1 MASPAKQTDK
11 NHTFLQALRHA
22 WAGVRVALHKER
34 NLRRDAV
41 AAIVVIGAAAILRAR
56 WNDWLWLLAAI
67 WLVIFAELGNTLME
81 DMVDFVTKGAYSPQA
96 KKIKDLSAG
105 IVLLT
110 AFFAVL
116 VGALVFIPLVWAY
129 FR

>member
-11 NHTFLQALRHA
+11 NHTFLQALHHA
-22 WAGVRVALHKER
+22 WAGVRVALHEER

>member
-22 WAGVRVALHKER
+22 WAGVRVALHEER